1 MNTTISVGNSF
12 AFHQQLQKT
21 LHNPHFYFT
30 SKNNVPI
37 SSAEMVA
44 VHIRW
49 VTQFPTMN
57 HKVVL
62 ITETSVHSLSSAVGQ
77 GALWQ
82 AGQNIRCWQFTA
94 SCNA

>member
-1 MNTTISVGNSF
+1 MS
-12 AFHQQLQKT
+12 
-21 LHNPHFYFT
+21 
-30 SKNNVPI
+30 NVPI

-57 HKVVL
+57 HKAVL
-62 ITETSVHSLSSAVGQ
+62 ITGTPVHSLSSAVGQ
-77 GALWQ
+77 GALLWQ
-82 AGQNIRCWQFTA
+82 AGQNIRCWQSTA